1 MGEVGGLFGL
11 HAADEHLVE
20 EGKFADIGLVGGAG
34 VFGDG
39 FQSLG
44 HEIISDDAGG
54 VVGVF
59 FLVLHP
65 ADDLVWTVVFLC
77 GQLVDLVHGFFDGC
91 DVLGD
96 HVESRVVAVDAA
108 RYLAV

>member
-1 MGEVGGLFGL
+1 M
-11 HAADEHLVE
+11 
-20 EGKFADIGLVGGAG
+20 GGAG

-44 HEIISDDAGG
+44 HEIISNEVAG

-65 ADDLVWTVVFLC
+65 ADDLVWTVVLLC
-77 GQLVDLVHGFFDGC
+77 GQLVDLLHGFFDGR

-96 HVESRVVAVDAA
+96 HVESGVVVVDAA
-108 RYLAV
+108 WYLAV